1 MGLSRAGETMSVI
14 EENLEILRNIP
25 AFHQLDYDILSLFA
39 LVANRRKYSKG
50 EIIFSKGDFLSNAF
64 IIIHGEVELFLSP
77 ENGKKS
83 LERLGPGNF
92 FGYMALLAEIQFN
105 AGALALSHCELLTLD
120 RDNFRKV
127 MIRHP
132 ESCIMIVEK
141 LIQARMKRMDFHMD
155 LLLKS

>member
-1 MGLSRAGETMSVI
+1 MDLSRAGETMSII
-14 EENLEILRNIP
+14 EENLDILRAIP

-39 LVANRRKYSKG
+39 LVADRRKYSKD
-50 EIIFSKGDFLSNAF
+50 EIIFSRGDFLSNAF
-64 IIIHGEVELFLSP
+64 IIIHGEVELFIGP
-77 ENGKKS
+77 ENKRNC

-92 FGYMALLAEIQFN
+92 FGYMALLAEIEFN
-105 AGALALSHCELLTLD
+105 VGALALSHCELLTLD